1 MRKVREGR
9 PRKLHRR
16 DWPGFL
22 NRVVPASVWQ
32 AFGAQVISSKDPRVR
47 WSAKYIVLAWM
58 VMGWSLQGQLTERF
72 REACEFLSQCF
83 ARRRRPGES
92 YQGLT
97 KATGRVG
104 PDVFHRFWACLWPT
118 IPQRL
123 GQTWRWF
130 GWVVMGVD
138 GSRIDAPR
146 TRRNEKA
153 LHRAGRDK
161 THPQWWITWITH
173 LPTNLIWDW
182 RQGPGNSA
190 ERTHLRK
197 MIPSLPKLNTN
208 NPGVRD
214 YLLYVTR
221 YWLDFGM
228 DGWRLDVPAEIDD
241 DDFWREFRR
250 VVKDANPE
258 AYIVGEIWHPA
269 QRWLKGDMFDAVM
282 NYQITGPIFNF
293 FGSHNLNLSWHHSD
307 VTLKTG
313 TGAEEFR
320 QKIEAMFEL
329 YDWEIHYAQMNMLDS
344 HDMPRALWLLN
355 NDKAAL
361 RLAVLCQMTMPGAPC
376 VYYGDEIG
384 MSAGGDP
391 HCREA
396 FPWQEPAWW
405 DQDLRRFYQSVI
417 ALRKAHA
424 ALRTGDFAFLHAEG
438 QVVAYRRR
446 LADEELVVVF
456 NASPSEVKI
465 KLPAAEM
472 AHSSYQVIWPTGKD
486 EQERAWFGRLS
497 LELPAQSALILCAG
511 KEEAS
516 WEEPR

>member
-1 MRKVREGR
+1 MHKVREGR

-58 VMGWSLQGQLTERF
+58 VMGWSLQGQLKERF

-104 PDVFHRFWACLWPT
+104 PDVFHRFWVCLWPT

-123 GQTWRWF
+123 GQAWMWF

-197 MIPSLPKLNTN
+197 MIPSLPKRVLLVADAGFGGFDLLWQLSRAGIDFLIRCGGNTTLLVEGAFQQIVREGGQLYVYLW
-208 NPGVRD
+208 PGKRRSRRPLRLRLIVLKRGGKRV
-214 YLLYVTR
+214 YLLTNVLDSTR
-221 YWLDFGM
+221 LSRPMASKIYAARWGLETEYRALKQTMGRRKVLAKTPEPGAMELAGNILALALLVLLAAIVLATRITRLSVALALRVIRHAIEVVRWVGRCHQFRALLQTAVKDEYHRHSSKRAR
-228 DGWRLDVPAEIDD
+228 DWPHKKKDSPPTAPRLRRLSRQERDRIERLDGGYAM
-241 DDFWREFRR
+241 
-250 VVKDANPE
+250 A
-258 AYIVGEIWHPA
+258 
-269 QRWLKGDMFDAVM
+269 
-282 NYQITGPIFNF
+282 
-293 FGSHNLNLSWHHSD
+293 FG
-307 VTLKTG
+307 
-313 TGAEEFR
+313 
-320 QKIEAMFEL
+320 
-329 YDWEIHYAQMNMLDS
+329 
-344 HDMPRALWLLN
+344 
-355 NDKAAL
+355 
-361 RLAVLCQMTMPGAPC
+361 
-376 VYYGDEIG
+376 
-384 MSAGGDP
+384 
-391 HCREA
+391 
-396 FPWQEPAWW
+396 
-405 DQDLRRFYQSVI
+405 
-417 ALRKAHA
+417 
-424 ALRTGDFAFLHAEG
+424 
-438 QVVAYRRR
+438 
-446 LADEELVVVF
+446 
-456 NASPSEVKI
+456 
-465 KLPAAEM
+465 
-472 AHSSYQVIWPTGKD
+472 
-486 EQERAWFGRLS
+486 
-497 LELPAQSALILCAG
+497 
-511 KEEAS
+511 
-516 WEEPR
+516 

>member
-72 REACEFLSQCF
+72 REACEFLGQCC

-197 MIPSLPKLNTN
+197 MIPSLPKLVLLVADAGFGGFDLLWPLSRAGIDFLIRCGGNTTLLVEGAFQQMVREGGPLSVYLW
-208 NPGVRD
+208 PGKRRSRRPLRLRLIGLKRGGKRV
-214 YLLYVTR
+214 YLLTNVLDSTR
-221 YWLDFGM
+221 LSRPMASKIYAARWGLETEYRALKQTMGRRKVLAKTPEPGAM
-228 DGWRLDVPAEIDD
+228 ELAGNILALALLVLLAAIVLATRITRLSVALALKVIRRAVEVVR
-241 DDFWREFRR
+241 WMGRCHQFRALLQTA
-250 VVKDANPE
+250 VKDE
-258 AYIVGEIWHPA
+258 YH
-269 QRWLKGDMFDAVM
+269 R
-282 NYQITGPIFNF
+282 
-293 FGSHNLNLSWHHSD
+293 HSS
-307 VTLKTG
+307 KR
-313 TGAEEFR
+313 AR
-320 QKIEAMFEL
+320 
-329 YDWEIHYAQMNMLDS
+329 DWPHKKKDS
-344 HDMPRALWLLN
+344 PPTAPR
-355 NDKAAL
+355 
-361 RLAVLCQMTMPGAPC
+361 
-376 VYYGDEIG
+376 
-384 MSAGGDP
+384 
-391 HCREA
+391 
-396 FPWQEPAWW
+396 
-405 DQDLRRFYQSVI
+405 LRRLS
-417 ALRKAHA
+417 R
-424 ALRTGDFAFLHAEG
+424 
-438 QVVAYRRR
+438 
-446 LADEELVVVF
+446 
-456 NASPSEVKI
+456 
-465 KLPAAEM
+465 
-472 AHSSYQVIWPTGKD
+472 
-486 EQERAWFGRLS
+486 QERDRIECLDGGYARAFG
-497 LELPAQSALILCAG
+497 
-511 KEEAS
+511 
-516 WEEPR
+516 

>member
-197 MIPSLPKLNTN
+197 MIPSLPKLVLLVADAGFGGFDLLWQLSRAGIDFLIRCGGNTTLLVEGAFQQMVREGGQLSVYLW
-208 NPGVRD
+208 PGKRRSRRPLRLRLIVLKRGGKRV
-214 YLLYVTR
+214 YLLTNVLDSTR
-221 YWLDFGM
+221 LSRPMASKIYAARWGLETEYRALKQTMGRRKVLAKTPEPGAM
-228 DGWRLDVPAEIDD
+228 ELAGNILALALLVLLAAIVLATRITRLSVALALKVIRRAVEVVR
-241 DDFWREFRR
+241 WMGRCHQFRALLQTA
-250 VVKDANPE
+250 VKDE
-258 AYIVGEIWHPA
+258 YH
-269 QRWLKGDMFDAVM
+269 R
-282 NYQITGPIFNF
+282 
-293 FGSHNLNLSWHHSD
+293 HSS
-307 VTLKTG
+307 KR
-313 TGAEEFR
+313 AR
-320 QKIEAMFEL
+320 
-329 YDWEIHYAQMNMLDS
+329 DWPHKKKDS
-344 HDMPRALWLLN
+344 PPTAPR
-355 NDKAAL
+355 
-361 RLAVLCQMTMPGAPC
+361 
-376 VYYGDEIG
+376 
-384 MSAGGDP
+384 
-391 HCREA
+391 
-396 FPWQEPAWW
+396 
-405 DQDLRRFYQSVI
+405 LRRLS
-417 ALRKAHA
+417 R
-424 ALRTGDFAFLHAEG
+424 
-438 QVVAYRRR
+438 
-446 LADEELVVVF
+446 
-456 NASPSEVKI
+456 
-465 KLPAAEM
+465 
-472 AHSSYQVIWPTGKD
+472 
-486 EQERAWFGRLS
+486 QERDRIECLDGGYAMAFG
-497 LELPAQSALILCAG
+497 
-511 KEEAS
+511 
-516 WEEPR
+516 